1 MPRIAGRDVIPKGF
15 SVTVVEPQ
23 YPVNLGHIARLV
35 KNFGVGRLCL
45 VHPKVDMSVALIY
58 AAHAADILENAET
71 VTLSQLRKENEL
83 LVATTAV
90 GAKRRSNVIRRS
102 VKPEEAARHVQ
113 SARTASLVLGRD
125 TTGLTN
131 EEIRLCDM
139 TTVVETGSR
148 YKTLNVSHAAAI
160 LLYVITRGEVDT
172 FRSSSRVAREVFAEN
187 LYDLA
192 VASRMPAHRLRNMQ
206 EIGKRMAVTS
216 RLRDEQLMLMS
227 SVFKKAVGRI
237 RDLQKAPVSKT

>member
-1 MPRIAGRDVIPKGF
+1 MIPKGF

-58 AAHAADILENAET
+58 ASHAADVLENAE
-71 VTLSQLRKENEL
+71 VVSLSQLRKSNDL
-83 LVATTAV
+83 LVATTAID
-90 GAKRRSNVIRRS
+90 AKRKSNAIRQS
-102 VKPEEAARHVQ
+102 VKPEEAARYLRSVP
-113 SARTASLVLGRD
+113 TASLVLGRD

-131 EEIRLCDM
+131 DEIKTCDM

-160 LLYVITRGEVDT
+160 LLYLVSRDVEV
-172 FRSSSRVAREVFAEN
+172 FRTSSRVAREVFAES

-192 VASRMPAHRLRNMQ
+192 VASRVPSHRLRNMQ
-206 EIGKRMAVTS
+206 EMGKRLAASS

-227 SVFKKAVGRI
+227 GVFRKAIGTI
-237 RDLQKAPVSKT
+237 GNLQRAPVSKT